1 LKVLVLTSSY
11 PTPEQPV
18 GGIFVREYAR
28 AAADR
33 ADVVVAHLDRNGG
46 ARVHTTAIDDEGLP
60 LVRVQYPRSPAGLV
74 WHLAAAEAA
83 WRRLPFEPDLIH
95 AHFVIAGIPAVLLGR
110 LHRKP
115 VVISENWG
123 IFLADNPDR
132 VKLPLRI
139 GARFAFGRANLV
151 LPVSDAMER
160 SLRQLGVRTR
170 MRVLPNPVDERV
182 FSAPTAWEAR
192 EVPHLV
198 TVGLFYDGAKGI
210 DLLLRAVAQLGRKIR
225 LDIVGDGIERAEYE
239 RLAAELAIGDSVTFR
254 GLLPKPAVAELMRTA
269 DVFVLASRYDN
280 NPNVLLEALM
290 CGLPSVATRVGG
302 VPEIIDATNG
312 ILVPPHDVPALAD
325 GMRRMLDGLGG
336 YDRALIAQRAA
347 ARFGRER
354 IATDLA
360 AAFAD
365 VLAGTVAD

>member
-18 GGIFVREYAR
+18 GGIFVQEYAR
-28 AAADR
+28 AAADH

-46 ARVHTTAIDDEGLP
+46 TRVRTTTVDDDGLP
-60 LVRVQYPRSPAGLV
+60 LVRVQYPRSPAGLA
-74 WHLAAAEAA
+74 WHLAAAETA

-95 AHFVIAGIPAVLLGR
+95 AHFVVAGIPAVLLGR

-139 GARFAFGRANLV
+139 GARFAFGQAKLV
-151 LPVSDAMER
+151 LPVSEAMER
-160 SLRQLGVRTR
+160 ALRQLGVRTD

-182 FSAPTAWEAR
+182 FSPPTAREPY

-210 DLLLRAVAQLGRKIR
+210 DLLLRAVAQLGRKVR
-225 LDIVGDGIERAEYE
+225 LDIVGDGIERVEYE
-239 RLAAELAIGDSVTFR
+239 RLAAELEIADVVTFR
-254 GLLPKPAVAELMRTA
+254 GLLPKPAVAELMRNA

-290 CGLPSVATRVGG
+290 SGLPSVATTVGG
-302 VPEIIDATNG
+302 VPELIDATNG
-312 ILVPPHDVPALAD
+312 ILVAPHDVPALAD
-325 GMRRMLDGLGG
+325 GIRRVLERLES
-336 YDRALIAQRAA
+336 YDRALIAQGAA
-347 ARFGRER
+347 GRFGRER
-354 IATDLA
+354 VATDLA

-365 VLAGTVAD
+365 VLAVTTAD